1 MFQLSHLVKSVVKFD
16 IKCVFTHQ
24 GSLVCSANSVT
35 RVFDGVFCKIQ
46 NLPCCT
52 HKGKS
57 KCQFLLKPQIPTTKI
72 SSFIN
77 TSYLTYISFLP
88 SNWNLDKNFA
98 QTGELGQVHMTK
110 KIFLIFFLA
119 GRWLFLLLN
128 L

>member
-52 HKGKS
+52 HKGKN
-57 KCQFLLKPQIPTTKI
+57 KCQFTTKTSNTYIKI

-77 TSYLTYISFLP
+77 ACHLTDSYIVFTLKMKSVSRT
-88 SNWNLDKNFA
+88 
-98 QTGELGQVHMTK
+98 T
-110 KIFLIFFLA
+110 IFGLKMMVKSGLEKFILKSLHA
-119 GRWLFLLLN
+119 GR
-128 L
+128 